1 MPLWDFIVVGGGL
14 AGSVISNRLL
24 HKNPSLKILL
34 VEAGP
39 NVNGLDA
46 IAYPNTSTGAGS
58 DLDWAYSSIPQVH
71 LDNRSVASPAGKALG
86 GGTAINGAAWV
97 RGHTVDYDLWAEV
110 VGDSRW
116 SYDGLLPYMK
126 LTEKFFD
133 ASINPSQHGN
143 NGSMIIQGVKP
154 MSRQFPMREKLAE
167 SFEILGVSAL
177 PGLDA
182 NAGNPIGYGDLQ
194 ENRHEGRRQLSSE
207 AFPLDGVTVL
217 TNTMVEKVLLEKSP
231 NGSSLTAKGVRLEN
245 GTEYRSRKVILSAG
259 AYRTPQL
266 LLLSGVGPADVLTE
280 HGIEIKLDQPEVGQN
295 MHDHILMP
303 TAWKV
308 KNPSEGWAYES
319 NNPLFQ
325 EPQYGLGN
333 KIDFIATTTLPKEGL
348 AAAIAE
354 DEGVEPGPDHPL
366 LRDRAHVSH
375 SLQYN
380 GASADGSAVLM
391 LSIVLIDTSRGSVG
405 ISSANI
411 SDPPV
416 INPNYLGTAVDRYAV
431 QEALKFDTK
440 LLGSDITPVG
450 REILAG
456 EFAADAPLT
465 VNSSDEAFAARAR
478 QVAGSCFHPSGTA
491 AMGKVVNTDL
501 SVKGVNGLFVA
512 DSSIFP
518 VSISANLQV
527 AMYAMA
533 LQAADII
540 GEHKN
545 KCYMA

>member
-1 MPLWDFIVVGGGL
+1 MSLWDFIVVGGGL

-24 HKNPSLKILL
+24 HKDPTLKILL

-39 NVNGLDA
+39 NVNGLES

-58 DLDWAYSSIPQVH
+58 DIDWAYTSIPQANV
-71 LDNRSVASPAGKALG
+71 DNRSIAAPAGKALG

-97 RGHTVDYDLWAEV
+97 RGHTVDYDLWAEE
-110 VGDSRW
+110 GQ
-116 SYDGLLPYMK
+116 LPYMK

-133 ASINPSQHGN
+133 ASISPSQHGE
-143 NGSMIIQGVKP
+143 NGSMIIQG
-154 MSRQFPMREKLAE
+154 SLEA
-167 SFEILGVSAL
+167 LGITAL
-177 PGLDA
+177 PQLDA

-194 ENRHEGRRQLSSE
+194 ENRNQGRRQLASE
-207 AFPLDGVTVL
+207 AFPLDGVTVI
-217 TNTMVEKVLLEKSP
+217 TNTMVEDILVSKSP
-231 NGSSLTAKGVRLEN
+231 NSTTVTAKGIRLQN
-245 GTEYRSRKVILSAG
+245 GTEYHSRRTILSAG

-266 LLLSGVGPADVLTE
+266 LMLSGIGPADVLTE
-280 HGIEIKLDQPEVGQN
+280 HGIEVKLDQPEVGQN

-308 KNPSEGWAYES
+308 KNPSEGWAFES
-319 NNPLFQ
+319 DNPLFK

-333 KIDFIATTTLPKEGL
+333 KIDFLATVTLPKDGL

-354 DEGVEPGPDHPL
+354 DEGVAPGPEHPL
-366 LRDRAHVSH
+366 LRQDRAHVSH
-375 SLQYN
+375 TLQYN
-380 GASADGSAVLM
+380 GASTDGSAVLM

-405 ISSANI
+405 ISSANV

-416 INPNYLGTAVDRYAV
+416 IDPNYLSTAVDRYAV
-431 QEALKFDTK
+431 QEALKFDTR
-440 LLGSDITPVG
+440 LLGSDMTPVG
-450 REILAG
+450 REILDG
-456 EFAADAPLT
+456 ELTADTPLT
-465 VNSSDEAFAARAR
+465 VDSPDEAFAARAR

-501 SVKGVNGLFVA
+501 SVKGVDGLFVA
-512 DSSIFP
+512 DSSVFP

-533 LQAADII
+533 LQAVDII
-540 GEHKN
+540 GEQGG
-545 KCYMA
+545 KCRQVRNTLR